1 MPIPLVLVAM
11 LALGPLDTGQQA
23 RLAAWLE
30 WGVAYRDCYAPAPFS
45 LRIDEGFTAR
55 CIETTLRGGEAA
67 GPPEERAAT
76 EALIAATP
84 RLVALLNAPA
94 ARPGRAPAAGVDPP
108 PPAPPGITGGST
120 GRSR

>member
-1 MPIPLVLVAM
+1 MPIPLVLVAT

-30 WGVAYRDCYAPAPFS
+30 WAVAYRDCYAPAPFS
-45 LRIDEGFTAR
+45 LRIDEGFTAH
-55 CIETTLRGGEAA
+55 CIEATLRGREAA
-67 GPPEERAAT
+67 GPPQERAAT

-94 ARPGRAPAAGVDPP
+94 DHSGKGSAAGLDPP
-108 PPAPPGITGGST
+108 PLPAPLRGGGT
-120 GRSR
+120 DRGR